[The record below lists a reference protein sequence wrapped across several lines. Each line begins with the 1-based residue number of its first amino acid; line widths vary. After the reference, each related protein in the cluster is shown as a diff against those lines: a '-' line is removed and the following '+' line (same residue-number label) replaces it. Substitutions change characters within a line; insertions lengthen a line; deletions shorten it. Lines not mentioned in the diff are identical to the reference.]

1 MSDDNPSDR
10 ELGTEAGADRRLAE
24 HGPAWWQAADAA
36 AIDEAAAAV
45 AEERLSQWP
54 RVARWRALAALLRE
68 DARALPLLERAHAGH
83 AALGDAHAAALDAH
97 IALVLC
103 LTDVGAMDRVADWLQ
118 RAAPLGPAA
127 DVPLLGHPAE
137 VPLIGRAAEVPLPG
151 RPGDVPPLG
160 HLAAAPP
167 HEALWIAL
175 GTLAAGVLGA
185 APGAADAAALAW
197 VEAQLQPL
205 GGRLSPDERLIA
217 GQVLVDVYF
226 ARQQYERF
234 DLLAATVEEPGAFNA
249 ATPLMRSRWLY
260 TLGFARYQ
268 IGNAVRAEDAWRR
281 ALDIAAAHGLAQAQL
296 MTSLAMLRL
305 LLDRG
310 RLDEAEAIELAVQPH
325 WGAGRTTQLIEL
337 QQMRA
342 RLLLLRDQPARAL
355 ATLREALALAEH
367 AGLTAPERASC
378 LTDLAQ
384 VQIALQRDDE
394 AAALLQ
400 RLAAEHQGRD
410 AEVYRCLQAL
420 WQAWRLRTADE
431 PASRVHL
438 ADALQRAQQAR
449 YTMFFRLLPPLAAG
463 LCALALR
470 WRIEPVFV
478 TEVVRARG
486 LPAPPDADVQWPWR
500 LWLRLLGR
508 FEWRLDGQ
516 PQHRAGKPQHKPLEL
531 LRLLA
536 CERSLALP
544 AVTAADLLW
553 PESDGAAGRKNLEMT
568 VQRLRRLLGDDSLV
582 LMHDGRVALDARR
595 VSSDVAQRRVLA
607 DRLEALAMAAPP
619 PSAEAAA
626 AVALAS
632 ALVADI
638 VALSGGPLLPDAPEA
653 PWLAA
658 ARERCERDARRSLR
672 AVARLAERGEPGL
685 PDLPMLEASLVER
698 GALPVSLSSPN
709 GP

>member
-1 MSDDNPSDR
+1 
-10 ELGTEAGADRRLAE
+10 
-24 HGPAWWQAADAA
+24 
-36 AIDEAAAAV
+36 
-45 AEERLSQWP
+45 
-54 RVARWRALAALLRE
+54 
-68 DARALPLLERAHAGH
+68 LLERAHAGH
-83 AALGDAHAAALDAH
+83 LAQGDARGAVLDAH

-118 RAAPLGPAA
+118 RATPLGLAGDAPAQDA
-127 DVPLLGHPAE
+127 VW
-137 VPLIGRAAEVPLPG
+137 V
-151 RPGDVPPLG
+151 
-160 HLAAAPP
+160 
-167 HEALWIAL
+167 AL

-185 APGAADAAALAW
+185 AAREGDAAALAW

-205 GGRLSPDERLIA
+205 GGRLSPDERLVA
-217 GQVLVDVYF
+217 GQVLVDVHF

-234 DLLAATVEEPGAFNA
+234 ELLAAAVEEPRAFSA
-249 ATPLMRSRWLY
+249 ATPLLRSRWLY
-260 TLGFARYQ
+260 TLGYAHYQ
-268 IGNAVRAEDAWRR
+268 VGNGGRAEASWRR
-281 ALDIAAAHGLAQAQL
+281 ALDIAAEHSLAQAQL

-310 RLDEAEAIELAVQPH
+310 RLDEAAAIEQAVQPQ
-325 WGAGRTTQLIEL
+325 WGAGRTMQLIGL

-410 AEVYRCLQAL
+410 AEVYRCLQLL
-420 WQAWRLRTADE
+420 WQAWCLRTADE
-431 PASRVHL
+431 AASRAAL
-438 ADALQRAQQAR
+438 ADGLQRAQQLR

-478 TEVVRARG
+478 TELIRARS
-486 LPAPPDADVQWPWR
+486 LPAPPDANSQWPWQ
-500 LWLRLLGR
+500 LWLQLLGP

-516 PQHRAGKPQHKPLEL
+516 PQRRTGKPQQKPLEL

-553 PESDGAAGRKNLEMT
+553 PEADGAAGRKNLEMT
-568 VQRLRRLLGDDSLV
+568 VQRLRRLLGDDGLV
-582 LMHDGRVALDARR
+582 LVHDGRVALDARR
-595 VSSDVAQRRVLA
+595 VSSDVAQRRALV
-607 DRLEALAMAAPP
+607 DRLETLAMAPP
-619 PSAEAAA
+619 PSPAEAAGPALQA
-626 AVALAS
+626 AAWA
-632 ALVADI
+632 ADI
-638 VALSGGPLLPDAPEA
+638 VALSGGPLLPEA
-653 PWLAA
+653 LAAAWLAA
-658 ARERCERDARRSLR
+658 ARSRTR
-672 AVARLAERGEPGL
+672 AVETTPSGK
-685 PDLPMLEASLVER
+685 
-698 GALPVSLSSPN
+698 
-709 GP
+709 

>member
-1 MSDDNPSDR
+1 MNEDR
-10 ELGTEAGADRRLAE
+10 HHRLPGAEAAADRRLAE
-24 HGPAWWQAADAA
+24 RGAAWWRAADAA
-36 AIDEAAAAV
+36 AIEDTAAAV
-45 AEERLSQWP
+45 PADQLPQWP

-68 DARALPLLERAHAGH
+68 DARALPLLECAHAGH
-83 AALGDAHAAALDAH
+83 FAQGDERAAALDAH

-127 DVPLLGHPAE
+127 D
-137 VPLIGRAAEVPLPG
+137 
-151 RPGDVPPLG
+151 
-160 HLAAAPP
+160 APP
-167 HEALWIAL
+167 DEALWIAL

-185 APGAADAAALAW
+185 AVSEGDAAALAW
-197 VEAQLQPL
+197 TEAQLQPL

-217 GQVLVDVYF
+217 GQVLVDVHF

-234 DLLAATVEEPGAFNA
+234 DLLAAAVEEPQAFNA
-249 ATPLMRSRWLY
+249 ATPLLRSRWLY

-268 IGNAVRAEDAWRR
+268 IGNATRAEDAWRR
-281 ALDIAAAHGLAQAQL
+281 ALGTASAHGLAQAQL

-305 LLDRG
+305 MLDRG
-310 RLDEAEAIELAVQPH
+310 RLDEAEAIEVAVQPH

-420 WQAWRLRTADE
+420 WQAWHLREADE
-431 PASRVHL
+431 PASRVQL
-438 ADALQRAQQAR
+438 ADALQRAQQVR

-470 WRIEPVFV
+470 WRIEPAFV
-478 TEVVRARG
+478 TELVRARG
-486 LPAPPDADVQWPWR
+486 LPAPSDADAQWPWR
-500 LWLRLLGR
+500 LWLQLLGR

-516 PQHRAGKPQHKPLEL
+516 PQQRAGKPQHKPLEL

-536 CERSLALP
+536 CERTLALP

-553 PESDGAAGRKNLEMT
+553 PEADGAAGRKSLEMT
-568 VQRLRRLLGDDSLV
+568 VQRLRRLLGDDSLLLV
-582 LMHDGRVALDARR
+582 HDGRVALDARR
-595 VSSDVAQRRVLA
+595 VSSDVAQRRALA
-607 DRLEALAMAAPP
+607 DRLEALAMAPP
-619 PSAEAAA
+619 ADAAA
-626 AVALAS
+626 ATSPAS

-638 VALSGGPLLPDAPEA
+638 VALSGGPLLPDAPA
-653 PWLAA
+653 TTWLAG
-658 ARERCERDARRSLR
+658 ARERCERDARRALR
-672 AVARLAERGEPGL
+672 AVARLAERGEPDL
-685 PDLPMLEASLVER
+685 PDLVLLEAGLVER
-698 GALPVSLSSPN
+698 GALPPLPASHQRAT
-709 GP
+709 

>member
-1 MSDDNPSDR
+1 MTNDVQHHAH
-10 ELGTEAGADRRLAE
+10 GVEAAADRRLAE
-24 HGPAWWQAADAA
+24 RGAAWWQAADAA
-36 AIDEAAAAV
+36 AIEDTAAAV
-45 AEERLSQWP
+45 AEDQLPQWP

-83 AALGDAHAAALDAH
+83 AARGDARAAALDAH

-118 RAAPLGPAA
+118 RAAPMGHAALAPPPGPALA
-127 DVPLLGHPAE
+127 PPPGPALAPPPGPARAPPPGHA
-137 VPLIGRAAEVPLPG
+137 GMA
-151 RPGDVPPLG
+151 PLG
-160 HLAAAPP
+160 DPADASPD
-167 HEALWIAL
+167 EALWIAL

-185 APGAADAAALAW
+185 APRAGDAAALAW
-197 VEAQLQPL
+197 VEARLQPL
-205 GGRLSPDERLIA
+205 GSRLSPDERLIA

-234 DLLAATVEEPGAFNA
+234 DLLAAAVEEPGAFNA

-268 IGNAVRAEDAWRR
+268 VGNAARAEDAWRR

-310 RLDEAEAIELAVQPH
+310 RLDEAEAIEAAVQPH

-342 RLLLLRDQPARAL
+342 RLLLLRDEPARAL

-431 PASRVHL
+431 PASRAQL
-438 ADALQRAQQAR
+438 ADALRRAQQVR

-470 WRIEPVFV
+470 WRIESVFV
-478 TEVVRARG
+478 TEVVRSRG
-486 LPAPPDADVQWPWR
+486 LPAPPDADAQWPWR
-500 LWLRLLGR
+500 LWLQLLGR

-516 PQHRAGKPQHKPLEL
+516 PQQRAGKPQHKPLEL

-536 CERSLALP
+536 CERTLALP
-544 AVTAADLLW
+544 AATAADLLW
-553 PESDGAAGRKNLEMT
+553 PEADGGAGRKNLEMT
-568 VQRLRRLLGDDSLV
+568 EQRLRRLLGDDSLV
-582 LMHDGRVALDARR
+582 LVHDGRVALDARR
-595 VSSDVAQRRVLA
+595 VSSDVAQRRALA
-607 DRLEALAMAAPP
+607 DRLEALAMAPP
-619 PSAEAAA
+619 PSAARAAA
-626 AVALAS
+626 EAVPAS
-632 ALVADI
+632 ALVAEI
-638 VALSGGPLLPDAPEA
+638 VALSSGPLLPDAPEA
-653 PWLAA
+653 AWLAS
-658 ARERCERDARRSLR
+658 ARERCERDARRTLR

-685 PDLPMLEASLVER
+685 PDLALLEAGLVER
-698 GALPVSLSSPN
+698 GALRR
-709 GP
+709 

>member
-1 MSDDNPSDR
+1 MNEDPHHR
-10 ELGTEAGADRRLAE
+10 LPGAEAAADRRLAE
-24 HGPAWWQAADAA
+24 RGAAWWRAADAA
-36 AIDEAAAAV
+36 AIEDTAAAV
-45 AEERLSQWP
+45 PEDQLPQWP

-83 AALGDAHAAALDAH
+83 FAQGDERAAALDAH

-118 RAAPLGPAA
+118 RA
-127 DVPLLGHPAE
+127 V
-137 VPLIGRAAEVPLPG
+137 
-151 RPGDVPPLG
+151 PLG
-160 HLAAAPP
+160 HAALAPP
-167 HEALWIAL
+167 RGDPADASPDEALWIAL

-185 APGAADAAALAW
+185 AVREGDAAALAW

-205 GGRLSPDERLIA
+205 GSRLSPDERLIA
-217 GQVLVDVYF
+217 GQVLVDVHF
-226 ARQQYERF
+226 ARQHYERF
-234 DLLAATVEEPGAFNA
+234 DLLAAAVEAPEVFNA

-260 TLGFARYQ
+260 TLGYARYQ
-268 IGNAVRAEDAWRR
+268 VGNAARAEDAWRR
-281 ALDIAAAHGLAQAQL
+281 ALDIAAAHGLMQAQL

-325 WGAGRTTQLIEL
+325 WGAGRTMQLIQL

-355 ATLREALALAEH
+355 ATLREALALADH

-384 VQIALQRDDE
+384 VQIALRRDDD

-400 RLAAEHQGRD
+400 CLAAEQQGRD

-420 WQAWRLRTADE
+420 WQAWRLRAADE
-431 PASRVHL
+431 PASRAQL
-438 ADALQRAQQAR
+438 ADALQRAQQVR

-486 LPAPPDADVQWPWR
+486 LPAPPDADAQWPWR
-500 LWLRLLGR
+500 LWLQLLGR

-516 PQHRAGKPQHKPLEL
+516 PQQRAGKPQHKPLEL

-536 CERSLALP
+536 CERTLALP

-553 PESDGAAGRKNLEMT
+553 PEADGAAGRKNLEMT
-568 VQRLRRLLGDDSLV
+568 VQRLRRLLGDDSLLLV
-582 LMHDGRVALDARR
+582 HDGRVALDERR
-595 VSSDVAQRRVLA
+595 VSSDVAQRRALA
-607 DRLEALAMAAPP
+607 DRLEALAMAPPADDAP
-619 PSAEAAA
+619 A
-626 AVALAS
+626 AVPAS
-632 ALVADI
+632 ALVVGI
-638 VALSGGPLLPDAPEA
+638 VALSGGPLLPDAPEV

-658 ARERCERDARRSLR
+658 ARERCERDVRRTLR
-672 AVARLAERGEPGL
+672 AVARLAERGAPGL
-685 PDLPMLEASLVER
+685 PDHALLEAGLVDR
-698 GALPVSLSSPN
+698 GALPDSLPPSRR
-709 GP
+709 